1 MARKM
6 KDNGIEW
13 IGEIPEEWRT
23 INPKALFTQRK
34 DKAQKGE
41 RQLTSSQQY
50 GILYQ
55 DDYMELT
62 GSKVVTV
69 EKDFDILKHVEAGDF
84 VISMRS
90 FQGGLEYSTK
100 SGAIS
105 SAYVMLVPN
114 LELVYPRFYRWL
126 LKSSVYIDALQR
138 TTNMVRDG
146 QAMRY
151 SNFAQV
157 RLFTLPL
164 DEQKSRADFL
174 DLECSSIDKMLFKT
188 RSSIEEYKKLKQAVI
203 TQAVTKGMRG
213 EREMKDS
220 GVDWIGKI
228 PTTYSICKLK
238 YLLKNPLKYG
248 ANESGIPYSDSLP
261 RYIRITDITP
271 DGNLKYT
278 GKLSLSEESA
288 KDYILE
294 DGDILFARSGATV
307 GKTFIYYQ
315 SYGRSAYA
323 GYLIKASLNNKVSAK
338 FVYYYTCSSLYEIW
352 KNSIFIQST
361 IQNIGADRYAN
372 LPVPVPKTLQEQEEI
387 ADYLDVKCAEIDKL
401 IAKKEQL
408 VKELESYKKSL
419 IYEVVTGK
427 REIFTDITRKSPNI

>member
-1 MARKM
+1 M
-6 KDNGIEW
+6 KVSGIEW
-13 IGEIPEEWRT
+13 IGEIPEGWRT

-174 DLECSSIDKMLFKT
+174 DLECSSIDKILFKT

-203 TQAVTKGMRG
+203 TQAVTKGVRG

-220 GVDWIGKI
+220 GVEWIGEI
-228 PTTYSICKLK
+228 PKEWDILDLVAHTSMLTPMRDRPENLDG
-238 YLLKNPLKYG
+238 P
-248 ANESGIPYSDSLP
+248 IPW
-261 RYIRITDITP
+261 IRIEDF
-271 DGNLKYT
+271 DGKYI
-278 GKLSLSEESA
+278 SSS
-288 KDYILE
+288 
-294 DGDILFARSGATV
+294 
-307 GKTFIYYQ
+307 
-315 SYGRSAYA
+315 
-323 GYLIKASLNNKVSAK
+323 KASLGVSKETVRSMNLKIYPVGTILCTSSCIMGKCAIVSRELVSNQR
-338 FVYYYTCSSLYEIW
+338 FIGIIPDQNTCENFLYYLMLS
-352 KNSIFIQST
+352 NSERMNYLAT
-361 IQNIGADRYAN
+361 GALQAN
-372 LPVPVPKTLQEQEEI
+372 LSRSSFEHLKVQFPSYQEQKEI
-387 ADYLDVKCAEIDKL
+387 SDYLDTKCAEIDKL

-427 REIFTDITRKSPNI
+427 REV

>member
-1 MARKM
+1 M
-6 KDNGIEW
+6 KDSGIEW
-13 IGEIPEEWRT
+13 IGEIPEGWRT
-23 INPKALFTQRK
+23 INPKVLFTQRK

-90 FQGGLEYSTK
+90 FQGGLEYSTN

-164 DEQKSRADFL
+164 DEQKSRANFL
-174 DLECSSIDKMLFKT
+174 DLECSSIDKILFKT

-203 TQAVTKGMRG
+203 TQAVTKGVRG

-220 GVDWIGKI
+220 GVEWIGEI
-228 PTTYSICKLK
+228 PAEWSIC
-238 YLLKNPLKYG
+238 PLKRLAAIQTGSTPSKTSSESFYSSIAGTPWIKPDNLGFSSSIETTAEFLTEEGCSVARILPSNTVYVGCIGSRIGNCGYSLIPCACNQQINALIFNARMYWKYG
-248 ANESGIPYSDSLP
+248 W
-261 RYIRITDITP
+261 
-271 DGNLKYT
+271 
-278 GKLSLSEESA
+278 
-288 KDYILE
+288 
-294 DGDILFARSGATV
+294 
-307 GKTFIYYQ
+307 
-315 SYGRSAYA
+315 
-323 GYLIKASLNNKVSAK
+323 YL
-338 FVYYYTCSSLYEIW
+338 T
-352 KNSIFIQST
+352 IF
-361 IQNIGADRYAN
+361 
-372 LPVPVPKTLQEQEEI
+372 QEEQYMLLANGNVI
-387 ADYLDVKCAEIDKL
+387 QIINSTTQGNISCIVPSISEQREITAYLDAKCAEIDGL

-427 REIFTDITRKSPNI
+427 REV